1 MSITQRET
9 SSLKSQA
16 HAGACARASLSLSLT
31 EFTLS
36 KAANQTRGFTVWP

>member
-9 SSLKSQA
+9 SFLKSQP
-16 HAGACARASLSLSLT
+16 CWSLRASVLSLYLT
-31 EFTLS
+31 DFTLS